1 MDNVQ
6 SSSKIFKSS
15 KYLVDEQFGFQT
27 GHSKDHAIAQLV
39 DQIYETF
46 EKNEYTLGLFID
58 LSKAFD
64 TVDHSIL
71 LRKLEVN
78 YLQHIQLDEKYKT
91 GYCLVKCRV
100 PQSSVLGSLQF
111 LLYVS
116 YLNNASSALDSIM
129 FADDTNLFYTH
140 SNMQRLFSTVN
151 EELASNNQW
160 FTSNKVSLNA
170 KKKKFPTN
178 PVKNIIYLLY
188 YQRLLS
194 VIVLLKGK
202 NLLNFSEYY

>member
-1 MDNVQ
+1 M
-6 SSSKIFKSS
+6 
-15 KYLVDEQFGFQT
+15 
-27 GHSKDHAIAQLV
+27 V

-91 GYCLVKCRV
+91 GYCLVKCGV
-100 PQSSVLGSLQF
+100 SQSSVLGSLQF

-116 YLNNASSALDSIM
+116 YLNNASSALDPIM

-170 KKKKFPTN
+170 KKKKFPIN